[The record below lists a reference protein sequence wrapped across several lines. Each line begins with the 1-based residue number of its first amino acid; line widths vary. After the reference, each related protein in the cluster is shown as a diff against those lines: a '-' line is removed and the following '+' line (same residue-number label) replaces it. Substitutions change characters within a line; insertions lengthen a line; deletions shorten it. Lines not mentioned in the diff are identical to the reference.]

1 MLRTAVGGGRRI
13 AEETKTM
20 RLALADVGQGKLG
33 RYRKWRISSHLDD
46 FLWGMCMLLIVH
58 KLTSGCET
66 PLRRSTVNRRLSKAK
81 RRTRRLFL
89 VLLLRPAKILR
100 IQNGQSDACRMGG
113 QPDAAKFGALS
124 SLTLQREN
132 SRIGRSSYES
142 VNHINFTVFAQANT
156 TGMPYVLDMIS
167 PNINYPVIRQ
177 RIKWPSSS
185 VVDSISP
192 LLVGRAN
199 SSHPGCLNRL

>member
-1 MLRTAVGGGRRI
+1 
-13 AEETKTM
+13 M

-66 PLRRSTVNRRLSKAK
+66 PLRRSTVNRCLYEDILVERK
-81 RRTRRLFL
+81 RKTRRVFRVLFL
-89 VLLLRPAKILR
+89 QPTR
-100 IQNGQSDACRMGG
+100 IQRKQYGQSDACRMDNPML
-113 QPDAAKFGALS
+113 QNMVPCQS
-124 SLTLQREN
+124 STLQQEN
-132 SRIGRSSYES
+132 CSIGRSSYDS
-142 VNHINFTVFAQANT
+142 ANQINFTVFAQANE
-156 TGMPYVLDMIS
+156 TGMSYVPDIFS
-167 PNINYPVIRQ
+167 PNINYSATRL

-185 VVDSISP
+185 VVDNISL

-199 SSHPGCLNRL
+199 SHPGYLNRL